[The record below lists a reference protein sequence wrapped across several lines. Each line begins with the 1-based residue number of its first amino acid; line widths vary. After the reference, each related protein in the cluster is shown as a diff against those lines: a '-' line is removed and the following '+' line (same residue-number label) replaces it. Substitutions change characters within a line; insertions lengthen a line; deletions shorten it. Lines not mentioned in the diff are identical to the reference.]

1 MVDLVMGEAPLVLR
15 CKETHPYFKQRGKK
29 MNKFKHLIGATA
41 VAMSICSASASAET
55 VLKISS
61 WLPPTH
67 GINTEIFSGLITMM
81 EEATD
86 GEVSGELVF
95 GLAPPPAQM
104 DLVLDGAADMAIIFH
119 GYQAGRFVAT
129 KLIELPGFEGTAE
142 ASSVAYWRVH
152 EAHLAKLDEHRGVKV
167 IALNTHGPGQIHTTD
182 SIESLADLEGLKTR
196 IGGGVAGDVGAALGL
211 VGINVPAPKVY
222 ETLES
227 GAADAVAM
235 NIGERVGFKL
245 NEVAKHVYDMPG
257 GLYRG
262 SFAIIMSQEAF
273 DALPDNVQAALDDT
287 VFGETASRMAGKAWD
302 KSDEIGYQATSDTE
316 GTTVVNASESD
327 QAAFLDIAAQIQQK
341 VLAELTDQG
350 IDAQAAYD
358 LVKKEM
364 AAN

>member
-1 MVDLVMGEAPLVLR
+1 MT
-15 CKETHPYFKQRGKK
+15 KFKQ
-29 MNKFKHLIGATA
+29 LLGATA
-41 VAMSICSASASAET
+41 VALAVGSSTAAAET

-67 GINTEIFSGLITMM
+67 GINTDIFSGLITMM
-81 EEATD
+81 EEATA

-152 EAHLAKLDEHRGVKV
+152 EAHLAQLNEHRGVKV
-167 IALNTHGPGQIHTTD
+167 IALNTHGPGQIHSTGA
-182 SIESLADLEGLKTR
+182 IESLADLKGLKTR

-235 NIGERVGFKL
+235 NVGERVGFKL
-245 NEVAKHVYDMPG
+245 NEVAKNLYDMPG

-262 SFAIIMSQEAF
+262 SFAIIMSQETF
-273 DALPDNVQAALDDT
+273 DDLPADVQTALDEN
-287 VFGETASRMAGKAWD
+287 VFGETASRMAGAAWD
-302 KSDEIGYQATSDTE
+302 KSDEIAYEATRSTE
-316 GTTVVNASESD
+316 GATIVNASEAD
-327 QAAFLDIAAQIQQK
+327 QAAFMDIATEVQKK
-341 VLAELTDQG
+341 VLAELSDKG

-358 LVKKEM
+358 LIKSEM
-364 AAN
+364 ATN